1 MPLPPAPV
9 FAAASSLP
17 RPTEEPATTVPSA
30 AGSNRNASNAR
41 LPVPSAPP
49 ITLDADEDAQIP
61 SSTAAS
67 VGKDGRAAPKP
78 GTNVNGAEGGAAAGQ
93 EKTSKPVNVPSG
105 SKRSI
110 VVNARQVSC
119 FSVIVAVRGADF
131 KCAIREG
138 TQC

>member
-1 MPLPPAPV
+1 MPLPPVPGFAP
-9 FAAASSLP
+9 ASSLP
-17 RPTEEPATTVPSA
+17 RPSEEPPKQAPTTIPDA
-30 AGSNRNASNAR
+30 AGSNRNASNAH

-49 ITLDADEDAQIP
+49 ITLDSNGDAQIP

-67 VGKDGRAAPKP
+67 VGKDGQAAPKP

-110 VVNARQVSC
+110 VVNARQVGPISRRV
-119 FSVIVAVRGADF
+119 SLS
-131 KCAIREG
+131 
-138 TQC
+138 